1 MTEEQKE
8 AIRKTAKRP
17 EVRLKKSISG
27 NKYYSDPD
35 NRAKMSEGMKKVYQ
49 EHPEYG
55 KKRSEKL
62 KEYYSNPEN
71 RLKHKMALD
80 KFRSSTEYRKRVSES
95 VKRAWANRTTEER
108 EKVVAKYT
116 ESNRREDKRE
126 KLAIAIRKRTT
137 KSIQESLS
145 NYSGTS
151 RRAIQTRAKR
161 HKFYEERDQYYLMTK
176 KIDNART
183 YGLITEAEAFIRF
196 FSKRT

>member
-1 MTEEQKE
+1 MTEEQIE

-35 NRAKMSEGMKKVYQ
+35 NRAKMSERMKKVYQ

-55 KKRSEKL
+55 KNRSEKL

-71 RLKHKMALD
+71 RLKHKIALD

-95 VKRAWANRTTEER
+95 AKKAWANKTPEDK
-108 EKVVAKYT
+108 EKVIAKWT
-116 ESNRREDKRE
+116 EMNRREDVRE
-126 KLAIAIRKRTT
+126 KLSIAIRKRTSQ
-137 KSIQESLS
+137 SIQDSFS

-151 RRAIQTRAKR
+151 RRAIENRAKR
-161 HKFYEERDQYYLMTK
+161 RKFFEERDQYYLMTK